1 MALELTI
8 TELLL
13 TGLNKWKL
21 LCIKKS
27 DKELILKKIK
37 ASKLKLLLDFLT
49 WKTKALLILQD
60 LKKLYKN

>member
-8 TELLL
+8 TESLL

-27 DKELILKKIK
+27 DKELTLKRIK

-49 WKTKALLILQD
+49 WKTKALLISPD